1 MTITLI
7 QLHQSAISLLYD
19 IKTLQRVK
27 TEWITAKSVY
37 PEDAENFR
45 NKAEKAQIS
54 IDYLQ
59 GKYDE
64 LMVKINQ
71 PVQ

>member
-1 MTITLI
+1 MKALVLI
-7 QLHQSAISLLYD
+7 QLHQSAISILYE
-19 IKTLQRVK
+19 IKIAERVK

-59 GKYDE
+59 GKYKE
-64 LMVKINQ
+64 VMEKINS
-71 PVQ
+71 V